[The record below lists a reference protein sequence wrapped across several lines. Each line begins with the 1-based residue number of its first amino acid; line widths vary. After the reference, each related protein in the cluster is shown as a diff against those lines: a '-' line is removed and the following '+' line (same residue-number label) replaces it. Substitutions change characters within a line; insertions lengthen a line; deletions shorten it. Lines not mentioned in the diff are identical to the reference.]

1 MTAGGALQIGRTVPM
16 VLAMLVVGFIAG
28 RWGNRATLGSSV
40 LLMSAG
46 IALCSI
52 APSYGIL
59 FSALLLAGFGEGVI
73 EGLATPFVQDLHP
86 KEPGRYINLTHSFWS
101 VGVLATVLLSGG
113 LLSLGVSWRMLTGV
127 VALIGALAA
136 ALILIPARNG
146 AHAVVHKPLA
156 LKTVWAQA
164 RQILKFPRFWK
175 FYAAM
180 FFADIEKNDC
190 YNRCARDGEEGR
202 KRIERWHFSICSP
215 TSPAGPSSTAVVK
228 NRMECIKQ
236 KALAGF
242 DPAGHSESYIQTEL
256 VNPIYAP
263 VIRQPIRLLITKAG
277 LPVLHGGGEFC
288 LTFWSASHIR
298 LNFDASAW
306 AGGGGVACFALAMVI
321 GRMASGYFV
330 PQNGLRQLI
339 FSAAV
344 LGTLVCMLLP
354 HSPNLWVFDGL
365 LFLAGLATSPFWPS
379 IQSHA
384 TQDMPNLDS
393 TMLLILLSCAG
404 VPGCG
409 FFTYLMGALSNQS
422 GSLTAAFYLIPA
434 SYALIAILIATIKT
448 PIRAKTTTDA
458 CQINFN
464 KPGK

>member
-1 MTAGGALQIGRTVPM
+1 MHFGRFDYAAFLTFFAYAAGSVIVPVSLVELAHDLGFSLENGGMTAGGALQIGRTVPM

-180 FFADIEKNDC
+180 FFA
-190 YNRCARDGEEGR
+190 
-202 KRIERWHFSICSP
+202 
-215 TSPAGPSSTAVVK
+215 
-228 NRMECIKQ
+228 
-236 KALAGF
+236 
-242 DPAGHSESYIQTEL
+242 
-256 VNPIYAP
+256 
-263 VIRQPIRLLITKAG
+263 
-277 LPVLHGGGEFC
+277 GGGEFC

-306 AGGGGVACFALAMVI
+306 AGGVGVACFALAMVI
-321 GRMASGYFV
+321 GRMASAYFV
-330 PQNGLRQLI
+330 PQHGLRKLI
-339 FSAAV
+339 LIAAI
-344 LGTLVCMLLP
+344 LGTLVCILLP
-354 HSPNLWVFDGL
+354 LSPNLWVFDSL
-365 LFLAGLATSPFWPS
+365 LFFAGLATAPFWPS
-379 IQSHA
+379 IQSYA
-384 TQDMPNLDS
+384 THGMPNLDS

-409 FFTYLMGALSNQS
+409 VFTYLMGALSNHS
-422 GSLTAAFYLIPA
+422 GSLTHAFYLVPA
-434 SYALIAILIATIKT
+434 TYLLIALLIKT
-448 PIRAKTTTDA
+448 ERAR
-458 CQINFN
+458 
-464 KPGK
+464 P